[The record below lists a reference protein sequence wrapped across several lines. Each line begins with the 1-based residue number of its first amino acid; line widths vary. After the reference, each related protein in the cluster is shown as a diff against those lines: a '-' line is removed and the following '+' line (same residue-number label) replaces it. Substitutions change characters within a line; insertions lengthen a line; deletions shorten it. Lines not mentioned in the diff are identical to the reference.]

1 MILVVVYRYIMKHRF
16 LNGYSNLMSIV
27 DRNEKEIQ
35 MKVYIQNMFLIM
47 CHNAAFEKLSTTI

>member
-1 MILVVVYRYIMKHRF
+1 MKHRF